1 MKRPAFAF
9 ILVFSLIGSAY
20 AQSWDEISPDSR
32 AALRPLRMTWEEMPP
47 QQRQQWLA
55 RTPQLRQLNPDQL
68 ANAQER
74 MAEWA
79 SLSQKQR
86 IQVQRKLENDKG
98 NNANTRAKSW
108 NSFIDQ
114 K

>member
-1 MKRPAFAF
+1 MKRPALA
-9 ILVFSLIGSAY
+9 LLLTLGLMGNVY
-20 AQSWDEISPDSR
+20 AQSWQEISPESR
-32 AALRPLRMTWEEMPP
+32 ALLRPLRITWEELP
-47 QQRQQWLA
+47 QHQRQQWLA
-55 RTPQLRQLNPDQL
+55 RTPRLQQLNREQL
-68 ANAQER
+68 ANAHER

-86 IQVQRKLENDKG
+86 TQVQRKLENDDV

-108 NSFIDQ
+108 SSFINQ